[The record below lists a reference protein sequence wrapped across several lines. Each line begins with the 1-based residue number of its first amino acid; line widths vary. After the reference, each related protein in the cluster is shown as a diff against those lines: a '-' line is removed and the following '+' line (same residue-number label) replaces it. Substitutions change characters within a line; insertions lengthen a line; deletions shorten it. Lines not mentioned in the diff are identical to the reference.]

1 VKTIILL
8 NLKTTMRTS
17 ILILLLFCVG
27 FVYSMPDKYGVV
39 KKEELRSLPEK
50 MRQERLAMAVYDLVE
65 EVIRYARMAKVEFKR
80 TICDRNQFLSDD
92 ELKDFSD
99 DEIVG
104 RLRNSLVDSRINI
117 TRAYCSNCAREGY
130 TTKPNGRIILVEW

>member
-65 EVIRYARMAKVEFKR
+65 EV
-80 TICDRNQFLSDD
+80 N
-92 ELKDFSD
+92 ELFAT
-99 DEIVG
+99 V
-104 RLRNSLVDSRINI
+104 INF
-117 TRAYCSNCAREGY
+117 CLMMS
-130 TTKPNGRIILVEW
+130 